1 MPRLKKKPV
10 VVPRLNEFQSS
21 CSSPTLAPQ
30 KKNVL
35 AAPAAI
41 PSVTPISEPLLLDIK
56 SAARLISST
65 PWTIRHLLWAKKIP
79 FVKIGRRFLID
90 PADLRA
96 YIAKLKAA

>member
-1 MPRLKKKPV
+1 MPRLKKSAV
-10 VVPRLNEFQSS
+10 ASHQNEFQSS
-21 CSSPTLAPQ
+21 GSSPTLARQ

-35 AAPAAI
+35 AAPSVV
-41 PSVTPISEPLLLDIK
+41 PPVTPISEPILLDIK

-65 PWTIRHLLWAKKIP
+65 PWTVRHLLWAKKIP

-96 YIAKLKAA
+96 YVAKLKAA

>member
-1 MPRLKKKPV
+1 MPRLKKSAV
-10 VVPRLNEFQSS
+10 ASHQSEFQSS
-21 CSSPTLAPQ
+21 GSSPTLAPQ
-30 KKNVL
+30 KNNVL
-35 AAPAAI
+35 AAPAVI
-41 PSVTPISEPLLLDIK
+41 PSVTPISEPILLDIK

-96 YIAKLKAA
+96 YVAKLKAA